1 MTQDKQSPGYGKLIG
16 DMYAR
21 WVLDCVVEMA
31 YAVSVDFVAR
41 PDFYKGS
48 DVPEGIAE
56 LRSAYGYARDYP
68 NKSQR
73 QDLNSPVFGLSDGYA
88 PDSGTDKFR
97 ALRRPLF
104 DACIAYSERSVD
116 VAAQKLKQRVL
127 SALDP
132 FPPYLR
138 NFDGESIKLTYK
150 QVKSLS
156 DLSYKVLTS
165 KSVAHVFGVDQP
177 PDATWPLDANDP
189 KGSQLVRSIG
199 ERLQPKDAVFNEE
212 KFGRLRR
219 MAQEGRDALE
229 AILTNTTTDQSFENL
244 VTRVYTWAISIKDY
258 WTPVVAPTK

>member
-1 MTQDKQSPGYGKLIG
+1 MTQDKQSASYGKLIG

-21 WVLDCVVEMA
+21 WVLDCVVEIA

-48 DVPEGIAE
+48 DVPDGIVE
-56 LRSAYGYARDYP
+56 LRSSYGYARDYP
-68 NKSQR
+68 NRSQR

-88 PDSGTDKFR
+88 PDSGNDKFR

-104 DACIAYSERSVD
+104 DACIAYSEKSVD
-116 VAAQKLKQRVL
+116 VAAQRVKQRVL
-127 SALDP
+127 SAMDP

-138 NFDGESIKLTYK
+138 NFDGESIHLTYK
-150 QVKSLS
+150 QVRSLS
-156 DLSYKVLTS
+156 DLSYKILTS
-165 KSVAHVFGVDQP
+165 RSVAHVFGVDQP
-177 PDATWPLDANDP
+177 PEATWPLDANDP
-189 KGSQLVRSIG
+189 KGSQLVRAIG
-199 ERLQPKDAVFNEE
+199 ERLQPKDAIFNEE

-229 AILTNTTTDQSFENL
+229 ALLTNPTTDQNFENL

-258 WTPVVAPTK
+258 GAQGVALSK